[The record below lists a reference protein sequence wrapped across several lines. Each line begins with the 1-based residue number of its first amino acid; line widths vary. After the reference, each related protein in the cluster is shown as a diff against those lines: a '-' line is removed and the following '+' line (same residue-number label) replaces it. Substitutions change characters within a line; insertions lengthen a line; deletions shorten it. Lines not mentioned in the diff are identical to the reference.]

1 MANVNEARVFSNEGH
16 TVIFESMY
24 EDEQWFWKVQEI
36 KDDATEIQHLMTD
49 EGGRLYMEQLREW
62 GYLGYN

>member
-24 EDEQWFWKVQEI
+24 EDEQWYWKVQEI
-36 KDDATEIQHLMTD
+36 KDSAEEIQHLMTD
-49 EGGRLYMEQLREW
+49 EGGQLYMDELIKQ

>member
-24 EDEQWFWKVQEI
+24 EDEQWYWKVQEI
-36 KDDATEIQHLMTD
+36 KDSAEEILTYASNNLWRD
-49 EGGRLYMEQLREW
+49 S
-62 GYLGYN
+62 